1 MTTRISAA
9 AACLFSILILNGCE
23 DDMATVVPRTML
35 HTTDLDA
42 EDFAIRGGKVVVQGG
57 LKGPFQ
63 ITEGTIA
70 DYENQSGR
78 PELVWLGGTEA
89 EPACAW
95 IVWPD
100 GTAVKI
106 KWPSPDGI
114 GFCDAVVECAIAD
127 LDQGGGVAEKYLVP
141 EMTGPTWQILSVVH
155 GEGGDS
161 VDFSADTAGDLV
173 GLMGALN
180 DSDNLPDGW
189 LWSISGGVLALS
201 VPYGTGVTL
210 MQLPGGVEVE
220 YDSPSVPGS
229 PPSQLA
235 APMAQS
241 LAGPMDLVIAQYE
254 ALLESYAGVL
264 ANAFG
269 VGTATSA
276 AGIEAEFVANAKIEV
291 RWTDSDGDARISYKD
306 PVNGWHHVPPES
318 FVSVTPFVIYSNTGV
333 STTVDIEIDLQSMV
347 WPPNFTP
354 YAAQVLIRAGIGNS
368 TSITESTVIDVF
380 PMDQTSSN
388 PASRVLVNGGG
399 GLMNHYSSAIIAL
412 DQDGKLKVK
421 YSGNDASCLAS
432 VAVTGFFVK

>member
-1 MTTRISAA
+1 MTTRIWAA

-106 KWPSPDGI
+106 KWPSPDGG

-155 GEGGDS
+155 GEGNES
-161 VDFSADTAGDLV
+161 VDFSADTGSDLV
-173 GLMGALN
+173 SLMGALN
-180 DSDNLPDGW
+180 DSDNLPEGW
-189 LWSISGGVLALS
+189 LWSISGGVLGLS

-210 MQLPGGVEVE
+210 IQLPGGVEVE
-220 YDSPSVPGS
+220 FDSPSVPGS

-269 VGTATSA
+269 VGTATNE
-276 AGIEAEFVANAKIEV
+276 AGIEAEFAANAKIEV
-291 RWTDSDGDARISYKD
+291 RWTDSDGDPRISYKD
-306 PVNGWHHVPPES
+306 PVNGWYHPRHRDPFFSYYSFLTTSFQNANDVRTLDISSHMPEGAQAVQILIQAS
-318 FVSVTPFVIYSNTGV
+318 GIDSQVHDYKVYEFGSDASSAVLHIRASSTGYDTASGFVKIIDGKINISVTAGDPS
-333 STTVDIEIDLQSMV
+333 D
-347 WPPNFTP
+347 TP
-354 YAAQVLIRAGIGNS
+354 YADFYI
-368 TSITESTVIDVF
+368 
-380 PMDQTSSN
+380 
-388 PASRVLVNGGG
+388 
-399 GLMNHYSSAIIAL
+399 
-412 DQDGKLKVK
+412 
-421 YSGNDASCLAS
+421 
-432 VAVTGFFVK
+432 TGFLMRPISY